1 MSRRAEDSPAPGCS
15 VTGVL
20 SALAGRGRRGQPQ
33 WCPPAGSPPCKLRLY
48 NSLTR
53 RKVRGRGG
61 AQGRLWTS
69 SAASGPGGSGDG
81 SALAPLSTWGPG
93 WGRAGSHSGHARGQH
108 ALTGP
113 PVCGARGPGAPR
125 PRVARS
131 QATCPLAFREAPWW
145 RQLSPGRLNTAG
157 GRSGGCWLAS
167 LGGDHVLR
175 RRQDRILV
183 EWGLLGVFRSAW
195 PWQQRGWLGSQPLD
209 LPRWL
214 TGTQGSRRFQ
224 PTSPSVCDSCPWNGT
239 VPVELL

>member
-1 MSRRAEDSPAPGCS
+1 MPGCS

-20 SALAGRGRRGQPQ
+20 STLAGRGRRGQPQ

-93 WGRAGSHSGHARGQH
+93 WGRAGSHSGHAWGQH

-113 PVCGARGPGAPR
+113 PVCGACGPGAPR
-125 PRVARS
+125 PHVTRS
-131 QATCPLAFREAPWW
+131 QAMCPLAFGEALWW

-157 GRSGGCWLAS
+157 GARG
-167 LGGDHVLR
+167 VLVGEVGR
-175 RRQDRILV
+175 RPGFERRQDRIPV
-183 EWGLLGVFRSAW
+183 EWGLLGVFCSAW
-195 PWQQRGWLGSQPLD
+195 PWQQRGWLGSQP
-209 LPRWL
+209 
-214 TGTQGSRRFQ
+214 
-224 PTSPSVCDSCPWNGT
+224 
-239 VPVELL
+239 